1 MIAAVAIEKT
11 TLHFD
16 RLFDYLIPEELEN
29 KVYPGIRVVVPFGS
43 SNSKRQGMILSV
55 FEDKEDCD
63 KLKSI
68 SELLDEK
75 PILSKKQLELVD
87 YLKQS
92 CFCTYFEAIRAIIP
106 PGLSFKVNEKGELK
120 RKVGDKT
127 VRMVC
132 VSDNLTEAPANLSKK
147 QKKVYDLL
155 KEVGAASVKE
165 VCYFAAVTEVV
176 IKNLLKSGIISS
188 YEREV
193 YRDPYKET
201 AENKCVE
208 DICLTDSQN
217 KVLLELLAQSR
228 LKKPGVALLHGVTGS
243 GKTQIFIKLIEHTLA
258 CKKQAILLVPEI
270 SLTPQMVS
278 KFKSLFG
285 DKTAVFHSALTMG
298 EKLDEY
304 KRVERGQAQIVIG
317 TRSAVFAPCPNLGI
331 IIMDEEG
338 EPSYKSSE
346 LSPRYHAGDVARF
359 RCNKEGAILL
369 LASATPSVES
379 RYFAQK
385 GIYKYFTLTERYL
398 GNALPKVSL
407 IDQKYAPSSDVPG
420 ITQQLSEELHDN
432 LHRNEQS
439 ILLLNR
445 RGYHSTAVCIDCGNA
460 IECPHCSAA
469 LTYHQANG
477 SLMCHYCGYYSDL
490 PQKCPVCGQDRFLYS
505 GYGTQRVE
513 ESLKKAFPDAKILR
527 MDADTTFTRERLES
541 SISDFAKGKY
551 DIMIGTQLVAKG
563 LNFPKVTLVGVLS
576 CDALLYGADFRCHE
590 RLFSLLTQ
598 VVGRGGRGELP
609 GRAIIQTYHADH
621 ALLLQAANQD
631 YEAFYKNEIVERQ
644 QFFCPPFCDLCII
657 TFKGVNECKTE
668 KSAKLFFKLLK
679 EEAEGLYENIPMKAL
694 GVSSPYIVRLHNQY
708 RRRIIIKCRNRPSF
722 RAFIYKVYHKAMKY
736 KEFSGI
742 RISIDIN
749 GEIA

>member
-1 MIAAVAIEKT
+1 MTAAVAIEKAA
-11 TLHFD
+11 LHFD

-29 KVYPGIRVVVPFGS
+29 KVSAGIRVVVPFGS

-75 PILSKKQLELVD
+75 PILSKKQLHLID

-106 PGLSFKVNEKGELK
+106 PGLGFKINEKGELK
-120 RKVGDKT
+120 RKVRDKT

-132 VSDNLTEAPANLSKK
+132 VSDPSKEAPANLSKK

-155 KEVGAASVKE
+155 QEVGAASVKE

-176 IKNLLKSGIISS
+176 IKNLLKSGVISS

-201 AENKCVE
+201 AENKRVE

-217 KVLLELLAQSR
+217 KVFSELLAQSR
-228 LKKPGVALLHGVTGS
+228 LEKPGVALLHGVTGS
-243 GKTQIFIKLIEHTLA
+243 GKTQIFIKLIEQTLA

-285 DKTAVFHSALTMG
+285 EKTAVFHSALTMG

-346 LSPRYHAGDVARF
+346 LSPRYHARDVARF
-359 RCNKEGAILL
+359 RCDKEGVLLL

-385 GIYKYFTLTERYL
+385 GVYKYFTLTERYL
-398 GNALPKVSL
+398 GNALPKVNL
-407 IDQKYAPSSDVPG
+407 IDQKYASSSDIPG
-420 ITQQLSEELHDN
+420 ITQQLAEELHDN

-477 SLMCHYCGYYSDL
+477 SLMCHYCGYYSE
-490 PQKCPVCGQDRFLYS
+490 PPKKCPVCGQDRFLYS

-513 ESLKKAFPDAKILR
+513 ESLKRAFPDAKILR
-527 MDADTTFTRERLES
+527 MDADTTFTRERLET
-541 SISDFAKGKY
+541 SISDFAKGEY

-621 ALLLQAANQD
+621 ALLLQAAKQD
-631 YEAFYKNEIVERQ
+631 YETFYQNEILERQ

-657 TFKGVNECKTE
+657 TFKGVDEDKTE
-668 KSAKLFFKLLK
+668 ASAKLFFKLLK
-679 EEAEGLYENIPMKAL
+679 EEAEGLYENIPMKVL

-708 RRRIIIKCRNRPSF
+708 RRRIIIKCRNRPPF